1 MSDLFWPGDERAGS
15 LFSDAELLRTM
26 EAVESAWLEALVA
39 GGIAPAAARHPVSGL
54 VGPDD
59 VAAVAGGSEA
69 GGNPVIP
76 LVALLRDRLPAESAR
91 WLHRG
96 LTSQDVLD
104 TALVLLLRDVLDR
117 LDIELRRQVGE
128 LLRLTTSYADAP
140 QVGRTLTQHA
150 VPVTFGLKTA
160 GWSTGVLDAADALGR
175 ARSGL
180 AVQLGGAAGT
190 AAATVE
196 LARLLGHPEPIETAW
211 RLVEATATALA
222 LPARAPWHTTRAP
235 LTGVADALVTC
246 TDAYGHLAA
255 DVTTLSR
262 PEIGEL
268 AEGSGGGSSTM
279 PHKRNPALSVLIR
292 RAALA
297 GPGLAATV
305 HLAAATTVDE
315 RPDGAWHAEWA
326 ALRDLGRRTVVAAS
340 QTSDLL
346 ADLRVDTDRMA
357 ANLDRAEG
365 VRAEQQSMAALV
377 GAEASATY
385 LGATPRWIV
394 ATVRRARAY
403 LTDSRLDG
411 PDCPGGPDRPDE
423 KEST

>member
-1 MSDLFWPGDERAGS
+1 MSDLFWPGDERAGT
-15 LFSDAELLRTM
+15 LLGEAELLQTM
-26 EAVESAWLEALVA
+26 EAVEAAWLEALVA
-39 GGIAPAAARHPVSGL
+39 GGIAPISARHPVRGL
-54 VGPDD
+54 VGADD
-59 VAAVAGGSEA
+59 VDAVARAAEA

-76 LVALLRDRLPAESAR
+76 LVGLLRDRLPGESAR

-117 LDIELRRQVGE
+117 LDTELRRQVRE
-128 LLRLTTSYADAP
+128 LLRLTTAHAETAEI
-140 QVGRTLTQHA
+140 GRTLTQHA
-150 VPVTFGLKTA
+150 VPITFGLKTA
-160 GWSTGVLDAADALGR
+160 GWLTGVLDAAVTLER
-175 ARSGL
+175 ARAGL
-180 AVQLGGAAGT
+180 AAQLGGAAGT

-196 LARLLGHPEPIETAW
+196 LARLQGRSEPIEVAL
-211 RLVEATATALA
+211 RLIETTATALG

-235 LTGVADALVTC
+235 LTAVADALVTC

-262 PEIGEL
+262 PEIAEL
-268 AEGSGGGSSTM
+268 AEGAGGGSSTM

-346 ADLRVDTDRMA
+346 ADLRVDTERMA
-357 ANLDRAEG
+357 AHLDRAAG
-365 VRAEQQSMAALV
+365 ADAEQRSMAALV
-377 GAEASATY
+377 GAEPSATY
-385 LGATPRWIV
+385 LGATPRWIEV
-394 ATVRRARAY
+394 AVRRGETY
-403 LTDSRLDG
+403 LMADG
-411 PDCPGGPDRPDE
+411 PVGPEGPDE
-423 KEST
+423 KETT

>member
-1 MSDLFWPGDERAGS
+1 MSDLFWPGDERAGA
-15 LFSDAELLRTM
+15 LLGGAELLRAM
-26 EAVESAWLEALVA
+26 EAVEAAWLEALVV
-39 GGIAPAAARHPVSGL
+39 GGIAPVGARHPVRGL
-54 VGPDD
+54 VGADD
-59 VAAVAGGSEA
+59 VDAVARAAEA

-76 LVALLRDRLPAESAR
+76 LVGLLRDRLPAESAR

-117 LDIELRRQVGE
+117 LDTELRRQVRA
-128 LLRLTTSYADAP
+128 LLRLTTAYAETVE
-140 QVGRTLTQHA
+140 VGRTLTQHA
-150 VPVTFGLKTA
+150 VPITFGLKTA
-160 GWSTGVLDAADALGR
+160 GWLTGVLDAVVALER
-175 ARSGL
+175 AREGL
-180 AVQLGGAAGT
+180 AAQLGGAAGT

-196 LARLLGHPEPIETAW
+196 LARLQGRSEPIEVAW
-211 RLVEATATALA
+211 QLIETTATALG
-222 LPARAPWHTTRAP
+222 LLARAQWHTTRAP
-235 LTGVADALVTC
+235 LTTVADALVTC

-346 ADLRVDTDRMA
+346 ADLRVDTERMA
-357 ANLDRAEG
+357 AHLDRATG
-365 VRAEQQSMAALV
+365 IDAEQRSMAALI
-377 GAEASATY
+377 GTEPSAGY
-385 LGATPRWIV
+385 LGATPRWIAAAV
-394 ATVRRARAY
+394 HRGEAY
-403 LTDSRLDG
+403 LAAADH
-411 PDCPGGPDRPDE
+411 DR
-423 KEST
+423 KETS

>member
-1 MSDLFWPGDERAGS
+1 MSDLFWPGDERAGA
-15 LFSDAELLRTM
+15 LFGGAELLRTM

-39 GGIAPAAARHPVSGL
+39 GGIAPTAARHAVRGL

-59 VAAVAGGSEA
+59 VDTVARSAES

-76 LVALLRDRLPAESAR
+76 LVGLLRDRLPMEPAR

-117 LDIELRRQVGE
+117 LETELRRQVGE
-128 LLRLTTSYADAP
+128 LLRLTTAYAETP
-140 QVGRTLTQHA
+140 EVGRTLTQHA
-150 VPVTFGLKTA
+150 VPITFGLKAA
-160 GWSTGVLDAADALGR
+160 GWLTGVLDAAVALGR
-175 ARSGL
+175 ARAGL

-190 AAATVE
+190 AAAAVE
-196 LARLLGHPEPIETAW
+196 LARLQGRPEPIEVTW
-211 RLVEATATALA
+211 RLMEHTATALGLA
-222 LPARAPWHTTRAP
+222 AGSPWHTTRAP
-235 LTGVADALVTC
+235 LTTVADALVTC

-346 ADLRVDTDRMA
+346 TDLRVDPERMA
-357 ANLDRAEG
+357 ANLDDADG
-365 VRAEQQSMAALV
+365 VRAEQTKMAALV

-385 LGATPRWIV
+385 LGATPRWIEM
-394 ATVRRARAY
+394 AVRRGEAY
-403 LTDSRLDG
+403 LAAADH
-411 PDCPGGPDRPDE
+411 DRKE
-423 KEST
+423 KS

>member
-15 LFSDAELLRTM
+15 LFSDVELLRAM
-26 EAVESAWLEALVA
+26 AAVEGAWLEALVA
-39 GGIAPAAARHPVSGL
+39 GGIAPAAARHEVRGL
-54 VGPDD
+54 VGADD
-59 VAAVAGGSEA
+59 VDTVARAAEG

-76 LVALLRDRLPAESAR
+76 LVGLLRDRLPAEPAR

-104 TALVLLLRDVLDR
+104 TALVLLLQDVLDR
-117 LDIELRRQVGE
+117 LDGELRRQVGE
-128 LLRLTTSYADAP
+128 LLRLTTTYAEVAE
-140 QVGRTLTQHA
+140 VGRTLTQHA
-150 VPVTFGLKTA
+150 VPITFGLKTA
-160 GWSTGVLDAADALGR
+160 GWLTGVLDAADALGR

-196 LARLLGHPEPIETAW
+196 LARLRGHPEPIETAW
-211 RLVEATATALA
+211 QLVEATAAALR
-222 LPARAPWHTTRAP
+222 LPARASWHTTRAP

-279 PHKRNPALSVLIR
+279 PHKRNPALSVVIR

-326 ALRDLGRRTVVAAS
+326 ALRDLGRRTVIAAS

-346 ADLRVDTDRMA
+346 ADLQVDVERMA

-365 VRAEQQSMAALV
+365 VRAEQHSMAALV
-377 GAEASATY
+377 GAEPSQTY
-385 LGATPRWIV
+385 LGATPRWI
-394 ATVRRARAY
+394 AAAERRARAF
-403 LTDSRLDG
+403 LTAVGQDH
-411 PDCPGGPDRPDE
+411 
-423 KEST
+423 KETT

>member
-39 GGIAPAAARHPVSGL
+39 GGIAPVTARHPVRGL
-54 VGPDD
+54 VGADD
-59 VAAVAGGSEA
+59 VDAVARAAES

-76 LVALLRDRLPAESAR
+76 LVGLLRDRLPAESAR

-117 LDIELRRQVGE
+117 LDTELRRQVGE
-128 LLRLTTSYADAP
+128 LVRLTTTYAEVAE
-140 QVGRTLTQHA
+140 VGRTLTQHA
-150 VPVTFGLKTA
+150 VPITFGLKTA
-160 GWSTGVLDAADALGR
+160 GWLTGVLDAAVALGR

-190 AAATVE
+190 SAATVE
-196 LARLLGHPEPIETAW
+196 LARLQGRPEPIEAAW
-211 RLVEATATALA
+211 QLVEATATALG

-235 LTGVADALVTC
+235 LTAVADALVTC

-346 ADLRVDTDRMA
+346 ADLRVDTERMA

-377 GAEASATY
+377 GAEPSASY
-385 LGATPRWIV
+385 LGATPRWIE
-394 ATVRRARAY
+394 AAVRRAETY
-403 LTDSRLDG
+403 LTAAGQRST
-411 PDCPGGPDRPDE
+411 
-423 KEST
+423 KETT

>member
-1 MSDLFWPGDERAGS
+1 MSDLFWPGDERAGA
-15 LFSDAELLRTM
+15 LLSDAELLRTM
-26 EAVESAWLEALVA
+26 ETVEAAWLEALVVV
-39 GGIAPAAARHPVSGL
+39 GIAPAAARHPVRGL
-54 VGPDD
+54 VGAGDIEV
-59 VAAVAGGSEA
+59 VAASAEA

-76 LVALLRDRLPAESAR
+76 LVGLLRERLPVEAAR

-117 LDIELRRQVGE
+117 LDTELERQIGD
-128 LLRLTTSYADAP
+128 LLRLTTTYAETV

-150 VPVTFGLKTA
+150 VPITFGLKTA
-160 GWSTGVLDAADALGR
+160 VWLTGVLDAAEVLGGVR
-175 ARSGL
+175 AGL

-190 AAATVE
+190 SAATVE
-196 LARLLGHPEPIETAW
+196 LARLQGRSDPIDRAW
-211 RLVEATATALA
+211 QLVEATAEALG
-222 LPARAPWHTTRAP
+222 LPARTPWHTTRSP
-235 LTGVADALVTC
+235 LTRVADALVTC

-255 DVTTLSR
+255 DVATLSR

-268 AEGSGGGSSTM
+268 SEGSGGGSSTM

-292 RAALA
+292 RAALT

-340 QTSDLL
+340 QTSALL
-346 ADLRVDTDRMA
+346 ADLRVDVERMA
-357 ANLDRAEG
+357 ANLDGAEG
-365 VRAEQQSMAALV
+365 TRAEQQSMAALV
-377 GAEASATY
+377 GAEPSATY
-385 LGATPRWIV
+385 LGATPRWIE
-394 ATVRRARAY
+394 AAVRRAETY
-403 LTDSRLDG
+403 LRVVG
-411 PDCPGGPDRPDE
+411 QE
-423 KEST
+423 QKEST